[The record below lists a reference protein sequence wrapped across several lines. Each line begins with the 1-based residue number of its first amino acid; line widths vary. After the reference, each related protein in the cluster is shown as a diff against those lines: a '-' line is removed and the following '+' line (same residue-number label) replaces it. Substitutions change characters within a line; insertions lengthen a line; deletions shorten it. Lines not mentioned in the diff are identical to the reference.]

1 MPNFE
6 TNPDLKLLGT
16 ETAFGFGAEVMAVE
30 KTKKFPQIYKFH
42 IGDTGPKTPEPII
55 NTAIQALKDKQTKYA
70 NFQGYLQ
77 VRANIAK
84 HWTKT
89 RGVEIKPENII
100 LAPGGK
106 PVIELTMQTLLA
118 PGDYVVGQ
126 NPGYPIYES
135 LARFYSHGNY
145 LPWLAR
151 HNSETQ
157 VLEFFI
163 EDLEKILQS
172 GKKIKLLVVN
182 TPQNPTGMVLPR
194 AKLEAIAELAKKH
207 NFMVLFD
214 DIYDQIIF
222 GKEHF
227 SLLSVPGMLDYTINL
242 NGYSK
247 NYAMTGWRLGFAVAP
262 EWLIKIFGQLA
273 INKWS
278 CVNRADQIAAG
289 AIYGD
294 VELDKCLYPSVA
306 DQIAD
311 TIKADVALYEK
322 KGKFLVDALRLL
334 LPYVVPNEAEGAFY
348 TFPNIAKILELPYVK
363 NDLKISTDKEFSHW
377 LLYDNGLAAL
387 AGSDF
392 GEGGTGHL
400 RFSYSEDQDKH
411 IIPGAK
417 HFIKI
422 VIDLI
427 TKSGLTA
434 PIKMEE
440 VEEKVDIIKNKYK
453 L

>member
-30 KTKKFPQIYKFH
+30 KTGKFPQIYKFH

-70 NFQGYLQ
+70 HFQGYPQ
-77 VRANIAK
+77 VRSNIAR

-100 LAPGGK
+100 LTPGGK
-106 PVIELTMQTLLA
+106 PVIEMTMQALLV

-151 HNSETQ
+151 HNADTQ
-157 VLEFFI
+157 VLEFFV

-182 TPQNPTGMVLPR
+182 TPQNPTGMVMPR

-207 NFMVLFD
+207 HFMVLFD

-222 GKEHF
+222 NKEHF
-227 SLLSVPGMLDYTINL
+227 SLLSVSGMLDYTINL
-242 NGYSK
+242 NGYAK

-278 CVNRADQIAAG
+278 CVNRVDQIAAG

-294 VELDKCLYPSVA
+294 VELDKCRYPCVA
-306 DQIAD
+306 EQIAG
-311 TIKADVALYEK
+311 TIKSDVALYEK
-322 KGKFLVDALRLL
+322 KGKFLVEALRLL
-334 LPYVVPNEAEGAFY
+334 SPFVTPNEVEGAFY
-348 TFPNIAKILELPYVK
+348 DFPNIAKVLELPYVK
-363 NDLKISTDKEFSHW
+363 NDLKISSDKEFSHW
-377 LLYDNGLAAL
+377 LLYEQGLAAL

-392 GEGGTGHL
+392 GEGGRGHL
-400 RFSYSEDQDKH
+400 RFSYSEDHTQH
-411 IIPGAK
+411 IIPGIK

-427 TKSGLTA
+427 AKSGLT
-434 PIKMEE
+434 PPLKMEE
-440 VEEKVDIIKNKYK
+440 VEEKVNKIRNKYN